1 MSGPDGGDETV
12 RLVREGHTAT
22 IVLDRPERRNALD
35 LRAFCDIRQAV
46 REIET
51 DPEIRAVVLVGAGGT
66 FCSGADLQ
74 AVRGAHPL
82 DRMRE
87 INEAATA
94 LAGCTKPT
102 IAQVDG
108 YAVGAG
114 WNIALLCDFVVATPQ
129 ARFGQVFAKRGLSI
143 DFGGSW
149 ILPRVVGPQRA
160 KRLTLLAEPI
170 DADEAHRIGAVTWVV
185 DRDRI
190 DAFVGDLAGSLAAGP
205 PVALAQSKQ
214 LLDRG
219 ATRTLQEALEAEAA
233 AVAVNFGTDAP
244 EAVAA
249 FVDGREPVFSGR
261 WGSSGR

>member
-1 MSGPDGGDETV
+1 MSGSAAGDRTV
-12 RLVREGHTAT
+12 RLVRDGHTAT
-22 IVLDRPERRNALD
+22 IVLDRPDRRNALD
-35 LRAFCDIRQAV
+35 LNGFHDLRDAV
-46 REIET
+46 REIDV
-51 DPEIRAVVLVGAGGT
+51 DPEIRVAVLTGAGGT

-87 INEAATA
+87 INEAAA
-94 LAGCTKPT
+94 VLAGCTKPT

-149 ILPRVVGPQRA
+149 VLPRVVGPQQA
-160 KRLTLLAEPI
+160 KRLTMLAELI
-170 DADEAHRIGAVTWVV
+170 DANEAHRLGAVSWLV

-190 DAFVGDLAGSLAAGP
+190 DSFVGDLAGRLASGP

-219 ATRTLQEALEAEAA
+219 ATRTFEEALEAEAA
-233 AVAVNFGTDAP
+233 AVVVNFGTDAP

-249 FVDGREPVFSGR
+249 FVNGREPVFSGR
-261 WGSSGR
+261 WGT